1 MHFRHLTLRSVA
13 HQRLHTISGREYGRF
28 CGKRTSVSAIR
39 LNPDLPPKLE
49 DIVNKSR
56 MGSRTRERRKVGTH
70 GFHARTQRPTFKR
83 HKIDLTLCPGG
94 LEPAK

>member
-1 MHFRHLTLRSVA
+1 VA
-13 HQRLHTISGREYGRF
+13 WMM
-28 CGKRTSVSAIR
+28 TS
-39 LNPDLPPKLE
+39 E
-49 DIVNKSR
+49 SR

-83 HKIDLTLCPGG
+83 HKIDLTLCLGG